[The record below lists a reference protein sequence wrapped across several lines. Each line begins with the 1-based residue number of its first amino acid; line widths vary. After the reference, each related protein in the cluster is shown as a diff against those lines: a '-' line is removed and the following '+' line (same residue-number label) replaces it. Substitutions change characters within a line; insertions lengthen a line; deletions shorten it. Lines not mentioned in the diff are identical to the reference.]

1 MFRNTG
7 TDGDDGFDPS
17 GLINYAAKFGIV
29 SFDDDD
35 SAANA
40 EDAVVALIQII
51 VATQEYQTV

>member
-1 MFRNTG
+1 METIDSTRQ
-7 TDGDDGFDPS
+7 
-17 GLINYAAKFGIV
+17 GLINYAAKFGSV

-40 EDAVVALIQII
+40 ENAVVALIQII